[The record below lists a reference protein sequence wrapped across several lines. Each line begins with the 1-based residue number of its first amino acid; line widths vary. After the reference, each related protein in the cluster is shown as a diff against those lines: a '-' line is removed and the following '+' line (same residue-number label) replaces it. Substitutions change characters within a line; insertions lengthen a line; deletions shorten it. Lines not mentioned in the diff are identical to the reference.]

1 MKLGNILG
9 FSLGCSVG
17 WLSPMLPI
25 LLSDASPLAEGKITI
40 EDAGWIASL
49 FPLSAVFGT
58 LSFGFLSNCIGSKR
72 ALLLCCIPVSVNLED
87 ERNRATKDYIGIFI
101 FADIMV
107 LDNFRAIYLAHLSC
121 TGICRIYCWRNIP
134 LYSTICC

>member
-9 FSLGCSVG
+9 FSLGCAVG
-17 WLSPMLPI
+17 WLSPTLPI
-25 LLSDASPLAEGKITI
+25 LMSDASPLVDGKVSI

-72 ALLLCCIPVSVNLED
+72 ALLLCCIPVSVNILQ
-87 ERNRATKDYIGIFI
+87 NA
-101 FADIMV
+101 
-107 LDNFRAIYLAHLSC
+107 
-121 TGICRIYCWRNIP
+121 
-134 LYSTICC
+134 